1 VRFQTRDDAFELSG
15 TTTPKD
21 FDTELQ
27 LLAAYVAEPGW
38 RSDAFD
44 KARAL
49 EYLGVGRAQSTP
61 DGVLSR
67 HAAALLHD
75 GDPRW
80 NVPDLQQIRDADL
93 RETRRIVS
101 EALKGPLEVT
111 VVGDVSVDS
120 ALRSLAATFGALP
133 LRAADSV
140 ATSGDERFAQ
150 ARAEPLVLRHGGSI
164 SQAAAE
170 VDWQTIGA
178 FPDPQRS
185 RDVRVLEEVLLHRL
199 YDELRTRDGLTYS
212 PQADVQSSLV
222 TPGFGYLSALA
233 DIPPEKIGAFYSAV
247 SHVVDDL
254 KAQQISEDELARA
267 RDPRVSD
274 LMREQQ
280 TNEYWLRALVGAHS
294 DPRRIDAIRT
304 TVAGLKGVTAKSVQN
319 AAQAYLRDDR
329 AFKVVVVSKD
339 FAGN

>member
-1 VRFQTRDDAFELSG
+1 
-15 TTTPKD
+15 
-21 FDTELQ
+21 
-27 LLAAYVAEPGW
+27 
-38 RSDAFD
+38 
-44 KARAL
+44 
-49 EYLGVGRAQSTP
+49 
-61 DGVLSR
+61 
-67 HAAALLHD
+67 
-75 GDPRW
+75 
-80 NVPDLQQIRDADL
+80 
-93 RETRRIVS
+93 VS

-111 VVGDVSVDS
+111 VVGDVSVDG

-133 LRAADSV
+133 PRAADRV
-140 ATSGDERFAQ
+140 ATIGDERFAQ
-150 ARAEPLVLRHGGSI
+150 ARAEPLVLRHDGSI

-170 VDWQTIGA
+170 VDWQTVGA

-199 YDELRTRDGLTYS
+199 YDELRTRDGMTYS
-212 PQADVQSSLV
+212 PQADAQSSLV

-233 DIPPEKIGAFYSAV
+233 DIPPEKIGAFYAAV

-254 KAQQISEDELARA
+254 KAQPISEDELGRA

-274 LMREQQ
+274 LTREQQ

-294 DPRRIDAIRT
+294 DPRRVDAIRT
-304 TVAGLKGVTAKSVQN
+304 TVTGLKGVTAKSVQN